1 MLQSH
6 AVQLAAWTESIVT
19 VPTLDHVGR
28 SCYCIHGNSGLNEI
42 YLTKRCAFCFMN
54 LLHFSVVS
62 TALSLEMTESKMSW
76 IMITKSL
83 AFIEL
88 SLALSPSYN
97 RNVTSK
103 IKTDIYICIFV
114 LMFTCTYSAV
124 SQNVHFCRL
133 YQETN

>member
-1 MLQSH
+1 
-6 AVQLAAWTESIVT
+6 
-19 VPTLDHVGR
+19 
-28 SCYCIHGNSGLNEI
+28 
-42 YLTKRCAFCFMN
+42 MN

-114 LMFTCTYSAV
+114 LMFTCTYSVV

-133 YQETN
+133 Y